1 MSPRRFILLAFGIS
15 SPAFAADDFVP
26 TPQDI
31 SRYEHIWKSSPFV
44 SASEP
49 VQQSESLTNRM
60 VLTGFAKIDGSDVA
74 FLFDRTDL
82 RRFTITKG
90 NPVKGVELVS
100 VDNRGRLK
108 DSSVRIKIGSDVGDI
123 KYDANSAAG
132 TGGGEGIPSPTVS
145 AASLPTIPNQQ
156 PNQSGQ
162 PVMPNS
168 NVSPSDSPTA
178 GIENPQRPRIV
189 PKRFVRRLA
198 TPQQ

>member
-15 SPAFAADDFVP
+15 SSAFAADDFVP

-60 VLTGFAKIDGSDVA
+60 VLTGFAKINGSDVA

-108 DSSVRIKIGSDVGDI
+108 DSTVRIKIGSDVGDI
-123 KYDANSAAG
+123 KYDASSAAG
-132 TGGGEGIPSPTVS
+132 TGGGGGGNEVVPVAPTVS
-145 AASLPTIPNQQ
+145 ASSLPVLP
-156 PNQSGQ
+156 
-162 PVMPNS
+162 
-168 NVSPSDSPTA
+168 SPSQAQNTGSSANAATA
-178 GIENPQRPRIV
+178 EGQRPRIV

-198 TPQQ
+198 APAQ